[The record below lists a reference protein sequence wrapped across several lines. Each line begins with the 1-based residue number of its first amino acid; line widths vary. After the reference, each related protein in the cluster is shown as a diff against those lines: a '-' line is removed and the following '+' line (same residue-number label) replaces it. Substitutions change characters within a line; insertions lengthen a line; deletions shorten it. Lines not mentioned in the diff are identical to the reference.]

1 MFGVSAFRS
10 AFAAALA
17 PSGIPLGRWTGATRM
32 SDHMLELKTVP
43 QPTVLY
49 VKESNTSPAFWGL
62 TKNQLNRLR
71 ARQLAW
77 FVVLLDG
84 GDTHGYLLTS
94 SHVENAVG
102 DGTFELAR
110 DGDHKVNEGDLSVQQ
125 RFIDLPSLVNR
136 VL

>member
-1 MFGVSAFRS
+1 VFGVSAFRS
-10 AFAAALA
+10 ALGAALA
-17 PSGIPLGRWTGATRM
+17 PSGIALGRWTGTPRM
-32 SDHMLELKTVP
+32 SDHMLALKTEP

-71 ARQLAW
+71 ACRLPW

-84 GDTHGYLLTS
+84 GNTHGYLLTP
-94 SHVENAVG
+94 SHLEIRIG

-110 DGDHKVNEGDLSVQQ
+110 DGDHKVNEADLSDQQ
-125 RFIDLPSLVNR
+125 RFIDLPSLVKR
-136 VL
+136 LL